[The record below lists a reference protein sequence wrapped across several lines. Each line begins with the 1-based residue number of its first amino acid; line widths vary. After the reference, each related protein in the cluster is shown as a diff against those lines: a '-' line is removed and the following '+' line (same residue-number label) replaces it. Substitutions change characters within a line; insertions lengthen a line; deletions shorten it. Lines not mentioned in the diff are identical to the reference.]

1 MANDLVDQNCRHLL
15 IDNLSPFAWEKRS
28 ENDFLL
34 DGLEAV
40 EASPC
45 STSSTENH
53 DLETADVELRDRR
66 KTIAHST
73 FENSYESE
81 DDILEED
88 EVHLVPWYDEDTSTR
103 NAAKVRKKLES
114 SASPS
119 KKRKREPFSDP
130 LQQIDSNLSS
140 SPTKKSRFRDLQCST
155 RENIASEQSI
165 KERIDGLP
173 TASKT
178 LQTIIRP
185 IRVTPL
191 ADLTGPKA
199 SRNKVRD
206 VCVVITS
213 VDANIK
219 RKGVD
224 DIRQFRIMDL
234 STSKKVL
241 FSTFVDPISFMPPPG
256 TIALLRS
263 VTTHEWDG
271 GSLNAYKR
279 DCAGREWF
287 FPNPTGIE
295 GCNVSALQ
303 ALWKN
308 VKLED
313 VGSS

>member
-1 MANDLVDQNCRHLL
+1 MAIDLVDQSRRHLL
-15 IDNLSPFAWEKRS
+15 IDDLSPFAWEKRS
-28 ENDFLL
+28 ENEYLL
-34 DGLEAV
+34 DGLETV
-40 EASPC
+40 EASPS
-45 STSSTENH
+45 STSITENN
-53 DLETADVELRDRR
+53 DLEAADVEMLDRK
-66 KTIAHST
+66 KTIVHCT

-88 EVHLVPWYDEDTSTR
+88 EVHLVPWYDEDTSVR
-103 NAAKVRKKLES
+103 NAARMSKQLES
-114 SASPS
+114 SGSPS
-119 KKRKREPFSDP
+119 KKRKRESFSDP

-155 RENIASEQSI
+155 RENTASKQSI
-165 KERIDGLP
+165 KEHVDGLP
-173 TASKT
+173 TASKA

-234 STSKKVL
+234 STSKRVL

-256 TIALLRS
+256 TIAFLRS
-263 VTTHEWDG
+263 VTTHQWDG

-287 FPNPTGIE
+287 FPNPTGIQ

-303 ALWKN
+303 ALWKT